1 MNQAEGLR
9 YKLSALLAVSFA
21 SVFLSFVWQGN
32 KGFSLWDEG
41 YLWYGV
47 QRVMLGEVPI
57 RDFMAYDPGR
67 YYWIASLLSFFSSDS
82 IMGVRAAVAIF
93 QAIGLYVGLILV
105 ASTQKP
111 KDRPQI
117 AFWIACALILL
128 MWMIPR
134 HKLFDISLSI
144 FLVGIFAYLID
155 RPTPRRYL
163 LAGIGVGLA
172 AVFGRN
178 HGVYGAVAGIGIIL
192 WLRIRAVSDSSFLK
206 FVSIW
211 VSGVAIGF
219 TPVLGM
225 IAIIPGFPGA
235 FWESIKTLFQQKT
248 TNLPIPV
255 PWPWTVDF
263 GGPDVLGI
271 LQGVLVG
278 TAFAGIVVLGV
289 SSIAWVCYKR
299 TKQESVPPAFVSA
312 AFLMLPYAHF
322 ALSRAD
328 VAHLAQGLFPVLIGI
343 LVMAAGTPSKIKW
356 AITIIMLLATFCVT
370 HEYYPGWQ
378 CGSRDRC
385 VSVEISGNTL
395 MVDQATAADIALLR
409 HLAAEYAP
417 HGEEFI
423 AAPYWPGAYALLE
436 RRSPMWE
443 IYALFHRDRSFEMR
457 ELERIKASKPR
468 FAVILDYALDGRQ
481 ELRFKNTHPL
491 TYQYIVDNFDRI
503 EYGTNPSYH
512 IFRAR

>member
-9 YKLSALLAVSFA
+9 YKLFALLVVSFV
-21 SVFLSFVWQGN
+21 SVYLSFVWQGN

-67 YYWIASLLSFFSSDS
+67 YYWIAGLSSVFSSDS
-82 IMGVRAAVAIF
+82 ITGVRAAVAIF

-105 ASTQKP
+105 ASIQRP
-111 KDRPQI
+111 KDRPQTV
-117 AFWIACALILL
+117 FWTACALILL

-192 WLRIRAVSDSSFLK
+192 WLRIRSISDSSFLRV
-206 FVSIW
+206 VSIW
-211 VSGVAIGF
+211 GSGVAIGF
-219 TPVLGM
+219 SPVFGM
-225 IAIIPGFPGA
+225 AALIPGFSDA
-235 FWESIKTLFQQKT
+235 FWESIKSLYQQKA
-248 TNLPIPV
+248 TNIPIAV

-263 GGPDVLGI
+263 GRPDILGI
-271 LQGVLVG
+271 LQAVLVG
-278 TAFAGIVVLGV
+278 IAFCGILVVGV
-289 SSIAWVCYKR
+289 SSIAWVCYKAA
-299 TKQESVPPAFVSA
+299 KQETVPPAFASA
-312 AFLMLPYAHF
+312 AFFMLPYAHF
-322 ALSRAD
+322 AFSRAD
-328 VAHLAQGLFPVLIGI
+328 VAHLAQGVFPILIGI
-343 LVMAAGTPSKIKW
+343 LVMVAGTPSKIKW
-356 AITIIMLLATFCVT
+356 VITIIMLLATFSIT
-370 HEYYPGWQ
+370 HEYFPGWQ
-378 CGSRDRC
+378 CRSPGSC
-385 VSVEISGNTL
+385 VSVEVSGDTL
-395 MVDQATAADIALLR
+395 MVDRATAADITLLR
-409 HLAAEYAP
+409 HLAAKYAP

-491 TYQYIVDNFDRI
+491 TYQYIVENFDRI
-503 EYGTNPSYH
+503 DYGANPAYL
-512 IFRAR
+512 IFLAR